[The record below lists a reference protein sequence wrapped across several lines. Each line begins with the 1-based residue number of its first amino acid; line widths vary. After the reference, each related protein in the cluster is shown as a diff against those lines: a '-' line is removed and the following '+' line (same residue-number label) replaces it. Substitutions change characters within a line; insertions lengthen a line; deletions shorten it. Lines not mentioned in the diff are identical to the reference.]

1 MRQKGK
7 HQENRLKNTHIMKMD
22 HILPIK
28 SKKTLKKKKTKI
40 QLYIVSK
47 KQLYIQRC
55 RQTKNEITERY
66 TIQTSSDLQMTPP
79 LWQKANKN

>member
-28 SKKTLKKKKTKI
+28 SKDFKKE
-40 QLYIVSK
+40 
-47 KQLYIQRC
+47 
-55 RQTKNEITERY
+55 KNQDP
-66 TIQTSSDLQMTPP
+66 TIHCL
-79 LWQKANKN
+79 

>member
-55 RQTKNEITERY
+55 RQTKNEITERQGKY
-66 TIQTSSDLQMTPP
+66 IKKINRKINVKVP
-79 LWQKANKN
+79 